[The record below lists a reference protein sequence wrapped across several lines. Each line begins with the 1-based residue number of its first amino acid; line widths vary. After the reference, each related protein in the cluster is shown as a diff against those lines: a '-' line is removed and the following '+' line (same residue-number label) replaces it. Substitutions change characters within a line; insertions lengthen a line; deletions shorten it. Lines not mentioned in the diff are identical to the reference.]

1 MRQKRNKGSLNPA
14 LGRRQWKGRFIAM
27 RQKRNKGNLNP
38 ALGRRQWKKK
48 VLALL
53 AAAGA
58 MGNMAGCAS
67 TELEHRSFPL
77 AVGIDLQEVSEETAL
92 ERDLPQGQGL
102 QEASSMDGEPGQR
115 DGAAQGKDGQKPGLV
130 VSFDF
135 PDLAQVSE
143 KGNTVDTA
151 MGLSLEGADMYH
163 VEKSYENNTNRILD
177 YNHMKAVVLGEPVLS
192 DKERLRAVLS
202 AWEQRE
208 ASARNTSLLVGKNS
222 AAEILGLTEETEG
235 SMGKYLEEML
245 ESQKDFKQN
254 KIATV
259 GNLMNQW
266 HNQDELLLIPVL
278 EEKGNRP
285 VIGGYA
291 AVSNFTYRGTLSV
304 EDAMLAYFSQNLLE
318 KFTCEISGNVVE
330 VSGIQADLSIRREGE
345 LPVAELK
352 ISGKGKLKTGQINS
366 FSEQR
371 RLEKKLGE
379 QLAADLAETAK
390 RLQEELGIDITNS
403 FISLGGQERE
413 LYGIYRGRPDVYNS
427 KVQQVF
433 QVEVSML
440 NWE

>member
-1 MRQKRNKGSLNPA
+1 MDCAGTMDLGHLEKESLN
-14 LGRRQWKGRFIAM
+14 GRISGASNLAPGRGSRKRQ
-27 RQKRNKGNLNP
+27 
-38 ALGRRQWKKK
+38 

-53 AAAGA
+53 FAAGM
-58 MGNMAGCAS
+58 MGNLAGCAS

-77 AVGIDLQEVSEETAL
+77 AVGIDLQ
-92 ERDLPQGQGL
+92 
-102 QEASSMDGEPGQR
+102 GEPEESTVEEGF
-115 DGAAQGKDGQKPGLV
+115 GENAAQEKSGQKPGLV

-143 KGNTVDTA
+143 QGNTVDTA

-177 YNHMKAVVLGEPVLS
+177 YNHMKAVVLGESVFS
-192 DKERLRAVLS
+192 DKERLRALLS

-208 ASARNTSLLVGKNS
+208 ASARNTSLFVGKGS
-222 AAEILGLTEETEG
+222 AAGILALTEETEG
-235 SMGKYLEEML
+235 SMGTYLEEML

-278 EEKGNRP
+278 EENGNRP
-285 VIGGYA
+285 VISGYA
-291 AVSNFTYRGTLSV
+291 AISNFDYRGILSV
-304 EDAMLAYFSQNLLE
+304 EDAMLAYLSQNLLE

-330 VSGIQADLSIRREGE
+330 IFGVQVNLSIRREGE

-352 ISGKGKLKTGQINS
+352 ICGKGKLKTGQMNS

-371 RLEKKLGE
+371 RLEKRIGE
-379 QLAADLAETAK
+379 TLAADLAEAAK
-390 RLQEELGIDITNS
+390 RLQEGQGIDITNS
-403 FISLGGQERE
+403 FISLGGRNRE
-413 LYGIYRGRPDVYNS
+413 LYGEYRWQPDGYNR

>member
-1 MRQKRNKGSLNPA
+1 
-14 LGRRQWKGRFIAM
+14 
-27 RQKRNKGNLNP
+27 
-38 ALGRRQWKKK
+38 
-48 VLALL
+48 
-53 AAAGA
+53 
-58 MGNMAGCAS
+58 MGEDTAEEGFGENAS
-67 TELEHRSFPL
+67 
-77 AVGIDLQEVSEETAL
+77 
-92 ERDLPQGQGL
+92 QGQG
-102 QEASSMDGEPGQR
+102 
-115 DGAAQGKDGQKPGLV
+115 GQKPGLV

-163 VEKSYENNTNRILD
+163 VEKAYENNTNRILD
-177 YNHMKAVVLGEPVLS
+177 YNHMKAVVIGEPVFS
-192 DKERLRAVLS
+192 DKERLRALLS

-208 ASARNTSLLVGKNS
+208 ASARNTSLLVGKGS
-222 AAEILGLTEETEG
+222 AAGILSLTEETEG
-235 SMGKYLEEML
+235 SMGTYLEEML

-278 EEKGNRP
+278 EENGNRP
-285 VIGGYA
+285 VVGGYA
-291 AVSNFTYRGTLSV
+291 AVSDFNYRGTLSV
-304 EDAMLAYFSQNLLE
+304 EDAMLAYLSQNLLE

-330 VSGIQADLSIRREGE
+330 ISGIQVNLSIRREGE
-345 LPVAELK
+345 LPFAEVK
-352 ISGKGKLKTGQINS
+352 ISGKGKLKTGQMNS
-366 FSEQR
+366 YSEQR

-379 QLAADLAETAK
+379 KLTADLAEAAE
-390 RLQEELGIDITNS
+390 RLQEEHGIDMTNS
-403 FISLGGQERE
+403 FISLGGQDRE
-413 LYGIYRGRPDVYNS
+413 LYGIYRGQPDAYNS